1 MMTHPHDPIPDS
13 ASPIKRTAIPEEAAT
28 VDIAYRLL
36 LVRGFSSVEAG
47 NLAAYMAGL
56 HPAELGWTVD
66 EIKQLI
72 VIRSLV
78 AAGVNFS

>member
-1 MMTHPHDPIPDS
+1 MMIHPRDPKPGT
-13 ASPIKRTAIPEEAAT
+13 ASPIKGSAIPEEAAT

-36 LVRGFSSVEAG
+36 LVRGFSAVEAG
-47 NLAAYMAGL
+47 NLAAHMAGL

-78 AAGVNFS
+78 ARGVIHS